1 MYLVSDAS
9 DDDPDDTAATT
20 AEAERESGI
29 SEEPNME
36 GRLPRRGDVVGDRP
50 PDDDEASEAAPC
62 GLRAALGRD
71 EEEADDAGEEDDSE
85 EEDHDDDDDDDEEEE
100 EDGTTGRVH
109 RRMSLKRKRCHIE
122 FLLPSRDT
130 SSISPSRTSRR
141 PSVTMF
147 CLIAPQR

>member
-1 MYLVSDAS
+1 LYLVSDVSA

-29 SEEPNME
+29 SEETNME
-36 GRLPRRGDVVGDRP
+36 EMEDRLPRRGDVVGDRP
-50 PDDDEASEAAPC
+50 PEDDEASEAAPC
-62 GLRAALGRD
+62 GLRAAPGRD
-71 EEEADDAGEEDDSE
+71 EEEADDAGEEDDNE
-85 EEDHDDDDDDDEEEE
+85 EEDDDDEEE

-109 RRMSLKRKRCHIE
+109 RRMSLKRKRCHME

-147 CLIAPQR
+147 CLIGAARW

>member
-1 MYLVSDAS
+1 LYLVSDVS

-29 SEEPNME
+29 SEEPKMEEME

-50 PDDDEASEAAPC
+50 PEDDEASEAAPC

-71 EEEADDAGEEDDSE
+71 EEEAENAGEEDDSE
-85 EEDHDDDDDDDEEEE
+85 EEDHDDDEEE